1 MTIQHFETIE
11 HQLLGWATINLCGD
25 LTAQAMEALNAAY
38 TALES
43 QNFSVIF
50 FNFAGVNYINSG
62 GIALLIS
69 LLARARQNSRTLM
82 AYGLCSFHAELFQ
95 LAGLNHYMPILSSET
110 GWSEPASFLE
120 MEPPFQF
127 EKV

>member
-11 HQLLGWATINLCGD
+11 HQHLGWTTLNLCGD
-25 LTAQAMEALNAAY
+25 LTAQAMEALNTAY

-43 QNFSVIF
+43 QNFRVIF
-50 FNFAGVNYINSG
+50 LNFAEVNYINSG

-69 LLARARQNSRTLM
+69 LLARARQSSLTLM
-82 AYGLCSFHAELFQ
+82 AYGLRPFHAELFQ
-95 LAGLNHYMPILSSET
+95 LAGLNQYMPILSLET
-110 GWSEPASFLE
+110 GWSEPTCLLE

>member
-1 MTIQHFETIE
+1 MIIKHFETME
-11 HQLLGWATINLCGD
+11 HQHLGLAAIDLCGD
-25 LTAQAMEALNAAY
+25 LTAQAAEALNAAY

-69 LLARARQNSRTLM
+69 LLVRARQSSRTLL
-82 AYGLCSFHAELFQ
+82 AYGLRPFHAELFQ
-95 LAGLNHYMPILSSET
+95 LAGLNQYMPIAP
-110 GWSEPASFLE
+110 EPGLG
-120 MEPPFQF
+120 
-127 EKV
+127 EKR